1 VIGRPRTLA
10 AVALALLVA
19 GCGSSSPPISRP
31 AIAAYVIRVNTIETQ
46 LAAPLKTVT
55 VAGARL
61 AASTNTVNHVQ
72 VTRLRRAGSQIRA
85 LRRKLSRLP
94 APGAARQLRILVL
107 LLAGGEVDMTNELS
121 GLFEF
126 LPRYNEA
133 LREIGPSTTQL
144 QIALAG
150 RAGGSSGARAA
161 LDADARALD
170 RYRTALA
177 ALARTL
183 RSLMPPPV
191 AKPQYGAELRALSA
205 MQASAGTLAQ
215 ALTSGSRDAP
225 SKLVVFERAAV
236 QTESLPAQRV
246 EIAAIRSYDASVAK
260 LDTLAQQ
267 IAEVRLKLAQTI
279 S

>member
-1 VIGRPRTLA
+1 MIGRPRTLA

-19 GCGSSSPPISRP
+19 GCGGSTPATSRP
-31 AIAAYVIRVNTIETQ
+31 AVAAYVIRVNTIETQ

-61 AASTNTVNHVQ
+61 AVSTNAINRVQ
-72 VTRLRRAGSQIRA
+72 VRRLQGAVGRITA

-94 APGAARQLRILVL
+94 VPAAARQLRILVL

-121 GLFEF
+121 GLFQF
-126 LPRYNEA
+126 LPRYSDA
-133 LREIGPSTTQL
+133 LREMEPSTTQL
-144 QIALAG
+144 QTALAG
-150 RAGGSSGARAA
+150 PAGSSSDARAA
-161 LDADARALD
+161 KARALN
-170 RYRTALA
+170 RYLAALA

-191 AKPQYGAELRALSA
+191 AKPQYETELRSLSG
-205 MQASAGTLAQ
+205 MQASAGALAQ
-215 ALTSGSRDAP
+215 ALTSGSRDVS
-225 SKLVVFERAAV
+225 SKLVAFDRAAV

-260 LDTLAQQ
+260 LETLAQQ
-267 IAEVRLKLAQTI
+267 IAEVRLKLAETLG
-279 S
+279 